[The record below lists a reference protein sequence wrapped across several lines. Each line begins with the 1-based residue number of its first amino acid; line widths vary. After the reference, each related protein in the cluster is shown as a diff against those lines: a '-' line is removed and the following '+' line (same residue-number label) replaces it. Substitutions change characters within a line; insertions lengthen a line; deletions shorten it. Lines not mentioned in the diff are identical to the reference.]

1 MILIASHTI
10 ADYAKWRKVFDSAQ
24 QLREEAGLREPTVLR
39 GLVNPL
45 EMTIIFKM
53 ADYKKAQAFLDS
65 PTTRELI
72 VRAGVTSVP
81 EFTFLLRGEEC

>member
-1 MILIASHTI
+1 
-10 ADYAKWRKVFDSAQ
+10 
-24 QLREEAGLREPTVLR
+24 
-39 GLVNPL
+39 
-45 EMTIIFKM
+45 MTIIFKM